1 MLSREPI
8 PLRTGSGARRLLII
22 LGAIGIVLLLTLRQ
36 VATFWTDYLWFSS
49 VGQERVWSTL
59 ILSRVLLVVVAS
71 LVAFAL
77 LWVNLVLADR
87 LSPRLGV
94 VPGGPD
100 EEIVMRFQEWVEPR
114 VRVVRLAVAAAFGI
128 LIGLAAGAWWEDF
141 LLFTNHKPFGIVDP
155 QFGRDLGF
163 YVFRL
168 PFYRDLFGWAFQF
181 FLVTTLI
188 VAALHYLN
196 GGIQV
201 QSTFQRVKP
210 GVKVHISV
218 LLAILALLKA
228 IGYQLDKFDLL
239 YSSQGQVFGAS
250 YTDVNARLPALNLL
264 IMISVFAAI
273 LLLVNI
279 RFRGWTLPAVAF
291 GLWLATSIIVGGIYP
306 AIIQRFTVE
315 PDELN
320 KELPFVARNI
330 EFTRQAYGLSDVEV
344 RSFSASETLELSAV
358 QANQATIDNFRLWD
372 PTVLETT
379 YRQLQELRTYYK
391 FDDVDVD
398 RYDLTEG
405 RTQVMVSARE
415 LDLDNIPGSGWV
427 NTHLVWTHGFGNVVS
442 PANAVT
448 PEGQPDF
455 LVQDIPPE
463 GPESILRVDQP
474 RIYFGE
480 GFRRNS
486 FVFVKTKEPEVDFP
500 LEAGADAVQLGCD
513 DLPSPDLCFRTYDG
527 DGGVSVNNI
536 FKRGAFALRFGD
548 FNTLISGQLTG
559 DSKVLM
565 VRNVKHRVEKVAPF
579 LFPDGDPYIVVV
591 NGRLTWIVDMYT
603 VTSRYPYSE
612 PAITARL
619 GSGTSTLPTQFNYIR
634 NSVKVAVDAFDGDM
648 TFYIIDRDDPVLAA
662 YQDIFPSLF
671 SDEDIPEELRTHLRY
686 PEDLFRVQS
695 DMYNQYHVTDPR
707 VFFTNG
713 DPWAIARDPSDTPSG
728 VLRNANAYF
737 DDQGRYRPMVPY
749 YLLMRLPNEDD
760 LSFLIMQPFV
770 PEQRRNMVGFLIAKS
785 DPDEYGEIVD
795 FQLPRDRFV
804 DGPGQ
809 VGARINQDPEISA
822 EFTLLGQEGSAVVQ
836 GNMLVVPI
844 EESLLYLQPIY
855 ISASTTNAAGDTV
868 ADPSALPEFK
878 RVVIVF
884 QNEIALADTVDEA
897 LIQIFGGTVVDD
909 EPPPDAGG
917 GGGDTVEVPDEV
929 RTLLEQAADAFEQA
943 DAALRDGDLATY
955 AERIAQAQDLI
966 EQATSL
972 LAPG

>member
-264 IMISVFAAI
+264 ILISVFAAI

-442 PANAVT
+442 PRQRGDSGRPAPTSWFRTSRPRDQNRSS
-448 PEGQPDF
+448 
-455 LVQDIPPE
+455 
-463 GPESILRVDQP
+463 ESINHVSTSERV
-474 RIYFGE
+474 
-480 GFRRNS
+480 S
-486 FVFVKTKEPEVDFP
+486 
-500 LEAGADAVQLGCD
+500 
-513 DLPSPDLCFRTYDG
+513 DG
-527 DGGVSVNNI
+527 TRS
-536 FKRGAFALRFGD
+536 
-548 FNTLISGQLTG
+548 
-559 DSKVLM
+559 
-565 VRNVKHRVEKVAPF
+565 
-579 LFPDGDPYIVVV
+579 
-591 NGRLTWIVDMYT
+591 
-603 VTSRYPYSE
+603 
-612 PAITARL
+612 
-619 GSGTSTLPTQFNYIR
+619 
-634 NSVKVAVDAFDGDM
+634 
-648 TFYIIDRDDPVLAA
+648 
-662 YQDIFPSLF
+662 
-671 SDEDIPEELRTHLRY
+671 
-686 PEDLFRVQS
+686 
-695 DMYNQYHVTDPR
+695 
-707 VFFTNG
+707 
-713 DPWAIARDPSDTPSG
+713 
-728 VLRNANAYF
+728 
-737 DDQGRYRPMVPY
+737 
-749 YLLMRLPNEDD
+749 
-760 LSFLIMQPFV
+760 
-770 PEQRRNMVGFLIAKS
+770 
-785 DPDEYGEIVD
+785 
-795 FQLPRDRFV
+795 
-804 DGPGQ
+804 
-809 VGARINQDPEISA
+809 
-822 EFTLLGQEGSAVVQ
+822 
-836 GNMLVVPI
+836 
-844 EESLLYLQPIY
+844 
-855 ISASTTNAAGDTV
+855 
-868 ADPSALPEFK
+868 
-878 RVVIVF
+878 
-884 QNEIALADTVDEA
+884 
-897 LIQIFGGTVVDD
+897 
-909 EPPPDAGG
+909 
-917 GGGDTVEVPDEV
+917 
-929 RTLLEQAADAFEQA
+929 
-943 DAALRDGDLATY
+943 
-955 AERIAQAQDLI
+955 
-966 EQATSL
+966 
-972 LAPG
+972 